1 MVLDNSNLNGNSDA
15 RPPIDRAV
23 EIERLAALEAI
34 DYEVARKDAADR
46 IGIRAST
53 LDREVA
59 KKRRALGLDKSD
71 DDAGQGRAVTIQDV
85 LPWAEAIEG
94 DRVATGLAAALKR
107 YVVLSDTAADAV
119 ALWVL
124 HTWLFDKFTIAPR
137 LAITSPTKGCG
148 KTTVL
153 RFINQVVRR
162 RNALAVFHH
171 RHCSAPLSNS
181 APPSFLMK
189 PKNILNTAATF
200 MRC

>member
-85 LPWAEAIEG
+85 LPWADAIEG

-119 ALWVL
+119 ALWVPVA
-124 HTWLFDKFTIAPR
+124 TSAKIAFQTATTLQPR
-137 LAITSPTKGCG
+137 WHGDFRCISKRYRG
-148 KTTVL
+148 
-153 RFINQVVRR
+153 
-162 RNALAVFHH
+162 
-171 RHCSAPLSNS
+171 
-181 APPSFLMK
+181 
-189 PKNILNTAATF
+189 IL
-200 MRC
+200 